1 MKNILLLGNGFDLY
15 YKLPTKYADF
25 LHVVDFL
32 QKHRKDSFETIG
44 AVFSQ
49 QTLQAADPFIKVCY
63 DTHTKTYDSTL
74 LKQDDIAEIIRLTEK
89 NIWFGYLSSVFNK
102 DVGWIDFEK
111 EIGAVLD
118 CFGKALKKPTVF
130 AFSAKEQYEKFI
142 LGLFKFFIDK
152 APSGK
157 VVTIGAYEVN
167 KDYCIENPQGSKIEV
182 INTEKVVDKLYE
194 ELCCLSKALKLYLT
208 CFVENAYDLLK
219 KDGTWTRI
227 DFFSHIERVVTF
239 NYTNTYENLYF
250 KNAAFHIHGNTKNEI
265 VLGVNPD
272 QSDNID
278 SIDTT
283 FVCFKKYYQRTL
295 FDTDVDY
302 LRYIKELIDT
312 KMPYRV
318 FTMGHSLDITD
329 RDIIEELFQNASEI
343 VILYH
348 NFDAKKSY
356 IANLIKIFG
365 KDGFDMLKKDKK
377 LSFVSLNDD
386 LESIKAALSQEAQK
400 DLEIMLCGEIG
411 EPITVV

>member
-25 LHVVDFL
+25 LHVVAFL
-32 QKHRKDSFETIG
+32 QNHRKDTFTTIG
-44 AVFSQ
+44 DVFSQ
-49 QTLQAADPFIKVCY
+49 QTLHNADPFIKVCY
-63 DTHTKTYDSTL
+63 DAHIKTYDSTP
-74 LKQDDIAEIIRLTEK
+74 LKQDDITEIVRLTEK
-89 NIWFGYLSSVFNK
+89 NIWFEYLSSVFNK

-111 EIGAVLD
+111 EIGLVLG
-118 CFGKALKKPTVF
+118 CFEKVLKKSTF
-130 AFSAKEQYEKFI
+130 FIFQSDEQYEKYT
-142 LGLFKFFIDK
+142 LQHFKFFVDK
-152 APSGK
+152 APSGT
-157 VVTIGAYEVN
+157 VVTPGAYEIN
-167 KDYCIENPQGSKIEV
+167 KNFRMEYPVGSKQEV
-182 INTEKVVDKLYE
+182 INKEKVITKLYE
-194 ELCCLSKALKLYLT
+194 ELCDLSKALKHYLS
-208 CFVENAYDLLK
+208 CFVENTYEFLK
-219 KDGTWTRI
+219 ADGTCTRI
-227 DFFSHIERVVTF
+227 DVFSYIERAITF

-250 KNAAFHIHGNTKNEI
+250 NNTAFHIHGNTQNEI

-295 FDTDVDY
+295 FDTDVEY
-302 LRYIKELIDT
+302 LRYIKELIDI
-312 KMPYRV
+312 KMPYRL
-318 FTMGHSLDITD
+318 FTMGYSLDITD
-329 RDIIEELFQNASEI
+329 KDIIEELFQNASEV

-356 IANLIKIFG
+356 IANLINIFG
-365 KDGFDMLKKDKK
+365 KDRFDMLKKDKK

-386 LESIKAALSQEAQK
+386 LKSIKATLSQESQK

>member
-1 MKNILLLGNGFDLY
+1 MLSIEGI
-15 YKLPTKYADF
+15 
-25 LHVVDFL
+25 
-32 QKHRKDSFETIG
+32 ET
-44 AVFSQ
+44 
-49 QTLQAADPFIKVCY
+49 
-63 DTHTKTYDSTL
+63 
-74 LKQDDIAEIIRLTEK
+74 
-89 NIWFGYLSSVFNK
+89 LSH
-102 DVGWIDFEK
+102 
-111 EIGAVLD
+111 L
-118 CFGKALKKPTVF
+118 
-130 AFSAKEQYEKFI
+130 
-142 LGLFKFFIDK
+142 
-152 APSGK
+152 
-157 VVTIGAYEVN
+157 
-167 KDYCIENPQGSKIEV
+167 
-182 INTEKVVDKLYE
+182 
-194 ELCCLSKALKLYLT
+194 
-208 CFVENAYDLLK
+208 FVENAYDLLK

-278 SIDTT
+278 TIDTT

>member
-1 MKNILLLGNGFDLY
+1 MKNIMLLGNGFDLY

-25 LHVVDFL
+25 LQVVDFL
-32 QKHRKDSFETIG
+32 QSHRKDSFETVG
-44 AVFSQ
+44 DVFSQ
-49 QTLQAADPFIKVCY
+49 QTLQTVDPFIKICY
-63 DTHTKTYDSTL
+63 DAHTQTYDSTL
-74 LKQDDIAEIIRLTEK
+74 LRPDDIAEIIRLTEK
-89 NIWFGYLSSVFNK
+89 NLWFSYLKRVFNK
-102 DVGWIDFEK
+102 DTGWIDFEK
-111 EIGAVLD
+111 EISFVLE
-118 CFGKALKKPTVF
+118 CFTKAFEKATVLHF
-130 AFSAKEQYEKFI
+130 KTEEKYAQYVI
-142 LGLFKFFIDK
+142 DLFEFFIDK
-152 APSGK
+152 VASKRVVNVGTYK
-157 VVTIGAYEVN
+157 VSA
-167 KDYCIENPQGSKIEV
+167 DYCIEKPLGSKNEI
-182 INTEKVVDKLYE
+182 INIEKVVDKLYE

>member
-25 LHVVDFL
+25 LHVVAFL
-32 QKHRKDSFETIG
+32 QNHRKDTFATIG
-44 AVFSQ
+44 DVFSQ
-49 QTLQAADPFIKVCY
+49 QTLQNTDPFIKVCY
-63 DTHTKTYDSTL
+63 DAHTKTYDSTP
-74 LKQDDIAEIIRLTEK
+74 LKQDDITEIIRLTEK
-89 NIWFGYLSSVFNK
+89 NIWFEYLSSVFNK

-111 EIGAVLD
+111 EIGVVLD

-142 LGLFKFFIDK
+142 LGLFKFFINK

-167 KDYCIENPQGSKIEV
+167 KDYCTENPQGSKIEV
-182 INTEKVVDKLYE
+182 INTEKVVGKLYE
-194 ELCCLSKALKLYLT
+194 ELCGLSKALKLYLT

-219 KDGTWTRI
+219 NDGTWTRI
-227 DFFSHIERVVTF
+227 DFFSHIERAVTF

-250 KNAAFHIHGNTKNEI
+250 NNAAFHIHGNTKNEI

-302 LRYIKELIDT
+302 LRYLGDLVDT
-312 KMPYRV
+312 KMPYRL
-318 FTMGHSLDITD
+318 FTMGHSLDVTD
-329 RDIIEELFQNASEI
+329 KDIIAELFQNAKEI
-343 VILYH
+343 VVLYH
-348 NFDAKKSY
+348 NLDAKKSY

-365 KDGFDMLKKDKK
+365 KDSFEMLKKDKK
-377 LSFVSLNDD
+377 LIFTY
-386 LESIKAALSQEAQK
+386 LESDLNSIKSLLSQESWQ
-400 DLEIMLCGEIG
+400 DLQLTLSEGKGEQII
-411 EPITVV
+411 PI